1 MRESV
6 LVLAV
11 LLLTG
16 AAASAQTTPAPKTTT
31 PNDNAKLLDGYLAA
45 WEKAMRG
52 VKTLNAQLNRVDKDK
67 VLTNT
72 TKFTGYAQYMKS
84 GDGPSA
90 LNLAVLQRVITYCRV
105 RAPSRFAPLRLSC
118 SNSILYARVF

>member
-1 MRESV
+1 MRKPV

-16 AAASAQTTPAPKTTT
+16 AAASAQTTPAPKTAA
-31 PNDNAKLLDGYLAA
+31 DNAKLLDTYLVA

-52 VKTLNAQLNRVDKDK
+52 VKTLSAQLNRVDKDK

-72 TKFTGYAQYMKS
+72 SKYSGFAYYMKS

-90 LNLAVLQRVITYCRV
+90 LNLAMLELK
-105 RAPSRFAPLRLSC
+105 PE
-118 SNSILYARVF
+118 

>member
-1 MRESV
+1 MRKPV

-16 AAASAQTTPAPKTTT
+16 AAASAQTSPAPKTTT
-31 PNDNAKLLDGYLAA
+31 PNDKQLDVYLAS

-52 VKTLNAQLNRVDKDK
+52 VKTLSAQLNRVDKDK

-72 TKFTGYAQYMKS
+72 SKYSGFAYYMKS

-90 LNLAVLQRVITYCRV
+90 LNLAALELK
-105 RAPSRFAPLRLSC
+105 PEGKKEFSE
-118 SNSILYARVF
+118 